1 MNFVFGLINGTATAV
16 ENVTEAVTEA
26 AASGLDVKNHVICEN
41 LFGTGF
47 RVTYTTMNT
56 WIIMGVL
63 ILFAIIVRIKLRN
76 FKQVPESGFQ
86 NFVETIV
93 EAMENFVGSN
103 MGEKYKYFGNWFFG
117 VFCFIL
123 ISNLIGLLG
132 FRAPTADL
140 ATTAC
145 LGFSTF
151 FLIHFMGIV
160 KGRGGYF
167 KGYFEPFP
175 FWFPMNIISEL
186 ATPVSLSFRL
196 FGNILGGSIIM
207 GLFYTLPAYVKVGIP
222 AALHI
227 YFDIFAG
234 FLQTFIFVM
243 LSMSFIA
250 DKIPDE
256 YKN

>member
-1 MNFVFGLINGTATAV
+1 MDLSVELTTMAEGVTKAV
-16 ENVTEAVTEA
+16 SEASQ
-26 AASGLDVKNHVICEN
+26 SGLDIKNHVLVED

-47 RVTYTTMNT
+47 RVTYTHMNT
-56 WIIMGVL
+56 WIIMGCL
-63 ILFAIIVRIKLRN
+63 FLFAIIVRIKLN
-76 FKQVPESGFQ
+76 KFKAVPNTGFQ
-86 NFVETIV
+86 NFIEAIV
-93 EAMENFVGSN
+93 EAMDNFVSSN
-103 MGEKYKYFGNWFFG
+103 MGNKYSYFGNWFFG
-117 VFCFIL
+117 VFAFIL

-151 FLIHFMGIV
+151 FLIHFMGIF
-160 KGRGGYF
+160 KGRKEYF
-167 KGYFEPFP
+167 KGYLDPFP
-175 FWFPMNIISEL
+175 FWLPMNIISEL

-227 YFDIFAG
+227 YFDVFAG

-256 YKN
+256 TKN

>member
-1 MNFVFGLINGTATAV
+1 VNFGFGLVKEISTSV
-16 ENVTEAVTEA
+16 EAVTEA
-26 AASGLDVKNHVICEN
+26 VSEAGNGLDIKNHVLVEN

-56 WIIMGVL
+56 WIIMAVL
-63 ILFAIIVRIKLRN
+63 IIFAIIVRVKLN
-76 FKQVPESGFQ
+76 KFKSVPESGFQ

-93 EAMENFVGSN
+93 DAMDNFVGSN

-117 VFCFIL
+117 VFSFVL
-123 ISNLIGLLG
+123 ISNLSGLLG
-132 FRAPTADL
+132 FRPPTADL

-160 KGRGGYF
+160 KGKKEYF
-167 KGYFEPFP
+167 KGYLEPFP
-175 FWFPMNIISEL
+175 FWIPMNIISNL

-222 AALHI
+222 AALHV
-227 YFDIFAG
+227 YFDVFAG

-256 YKN
+256 TKV

>member
-1 MNFVFGLINGTATAV
+1 MNFSVGLIKEMSTMAEG
-16 ENVTEAVTEA
+16 VTEAVSEA
-26 AASGLDVKNHVICEN
+26 AESGLDIQNHVLCSDF
-41 LFGTGF
+41 LGTGF
-47 RVTYTTMNT
+47 RITYTTMNT

-63 ILFAIIVRIKLRN
+63 ILFAVIVRIKLN
-76 FKQVPESGFQ
+76 KFKAVPESGFQ
-86 NFVETIV
+86 NFIEAIV
-93 EAMENFVGSN
+93 EAMDNFVGSN
-103 MGEKYKYFGNWFFG
+103 MGEKYSYFGNWFFG
-117 VFCFIL
+117 VFVFIL

-160 KGRGGYF
+160 KGKKEYF

-175 FWFPMNIISEL
+175 FWLPMNIISEL

-227 YFDIFAG
+227 YFDVFAG
-234 FLQTFIFVM
+234 CLQTFIFVM

-256 YKN
+256 TK